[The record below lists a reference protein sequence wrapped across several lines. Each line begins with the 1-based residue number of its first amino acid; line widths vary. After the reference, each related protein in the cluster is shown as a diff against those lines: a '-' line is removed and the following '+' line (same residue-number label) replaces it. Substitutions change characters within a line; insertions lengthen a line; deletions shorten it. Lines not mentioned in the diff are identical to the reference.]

1 LTDPRLDL
9 VRLLGY
15 QFRDESLL
23 RAALT
28 HRSAGS
34 ANNERLEFLGD
45 GLLNC
50 VIGEA
55 LYQLR
60 PLGSEGDLTRLR
72 ASLVR
77 ESTLAEIAQ
86 SLQLGDCLHVGA
98 GELRTGGYR
107 RQSIV
112 ADALEALIGAVYVDS
127 GFMAAREVVLRLYA
141 DRLAGL
147 PSAESLK
154 DPKTRLQEHLQAR
167 GLPLPLYEVLEIAG
181 QAHLQTFRVCCRLLS
196 PAATAEGQGNSR
208 RAAEQNAAAA
218 LLEQLNQV

>member
-1 LTDPRLDL
+1 MTDHRVEL

-23 RAALT
+23 RDALT

-34 ANNERLEFLGD
+34 SNNERLEFLGD

-86 SLQLGDCLHVGA
+86 SLQLGDCLQVGA

-107 RQSIV
+107 RQSII

-127 GFMAAREVVLRLYA
+127 GYAAAREVVLRLYA
-141 DRLAGL
+141 DRLAAL
-147 PSAESLK
+147 PSADSLK
-154 DPKTRLQEHLQAR
+154 DPKTRLQEYLQAK
-167 GLPLPLYEVLEIAG
+167 GLPLPLYEVLEISG
-181 QAHLQTFRVCCRLLS
+181 QAHVQSFRVSCRLLS
-196 PAATAEGQGNSR
+196 PAATAEGHGSSR
-208 RAAEQNAAAA
+208 RAAEQSAAAA